1 MTFAERLR
9 ELREAAGLSET
20 KLAERSGLTFA
31 SVHGYGL
38 GRRTPSFP
46 AAVKLARALGVD
58 CTAFAGCDD
67 VTAGN
72 DSPAEVEQPAGEKP
86 AAQPRPK
93 PGRPRRPKAA
103 SAEQEQP
110 PPAPKPRR
118 RP

>member
-1 MTFAERLR
+1 MTFPERLR
-9 ELREAAGLSET
+9 ELRDAAGLSEA
-20 KLAERSGLTFA
+20 KLAEISGVPFGTL
-31 SVHGYGL
+31 HNYGL
-38 GRRTPSFP
+38 GLRKPTF
-46 AAVKLARALGVD
+46 AAVVKLARALGVD